1 MVEIFCFEFRLFDN
15 LVWATL
21 YNITENRNW
30 LAKVFD
36 VDATKFL
43 CISVS
48 RHVQTTWR
56 RRRRE
61 EEREYSIFSTFLLW
75 KHTFD
80 RFTITNGYAHLSL
93 FTYVLDKIKTEFET
107 NHHADCN
114 ICRVNIPTSHLSLLE
129 NAPLLGYII
138 QKRMTV
144 YWNIF
149 TSIDDLA
156 HYIIGVAFIFTTT
169 RNINTIPVIHSP
181 VCLSLLFFAGMACQ

>member
-21 YNITENRNW
+21 YYITENRNW

-56 RRRRE
+56 RRRE
-61 EEREYSIFSTFLLW
+61 EEREYSIFSTL

-80 RFTITNGYAHLSL
+80 IRTYTNGYTHL
-93 FTYVLDKIKTEFET
+93 FTFVLDKIKTEFET
-107 NHHADCN
+107 IHADCN
-114 ICRVNIPTSHLSLLE
+114 ICPVWSQKISYMVQTRKSLV
-129 NAPLLGYII
+129 II
-138 QKRMTV
+138 
-144 YWNIF
+144 
-149 TSIDDLA
+149 
-156 HYIIGVAFIFTTT
+156 
-169 RNINTIPVIHSP
+169 
-181 VCLSLLFFAGMACQ
+181 

>member
-21 YNITENRNW
+21 YYITENRNW

-48 RHVQTTWR
+48 RHVQTTW
-56 RRRRE
+56 RRRE

-93 FTYVLDKIKTEFET
+93 FTFVLDKIKTEFET

-114 ICRVNIPTSHLSLLE
+114 ICQVNIPTIHIFRD
-129 NAPLLGYII
+129 II
-138 QKRMTV
+138 FV

-149 TSIDDLA
+149 SSRW
-156 HYIIGVAFIFTTT
+156 F
-169 RNINTIPVIHSP
+169 SP
-181 VCLSLLFFAGMACQ
+181 L